1 MKTKLTELLG
11 IKYPVIQGGMAWT
24 SDAVL
29 AAAVSNAGGAG
40 IIGSGGRTVEWTR
53 DEVRKAKS
61 LTDKPFGVNVMLM
74 APNIAEII
82 AMLCEEKVAFVT
94 LGAGNPV
101 PHIPAFHAAGIKVI
115 PVVPNVKL
123 AKRIEAAG
131 ADAMVIE
138 GMEAGGH
145 IGKQTTMALM
155 ENVLPQIKSVPVL
168 VAGGIS
174 DGRALAAALLM
185 GAAGVQMG
193 SRFLLTEECPANPV
207 AKEAIVKATDT
218 DSVATG
224 YSRNLGVRCLAN
236 TFTDAYTAR
245 EIAGAPKEELMA
257 MGTGT
262 NRKGIVEGDIV
273 NGTVMCGQSLN
284 VLNDILALQG
294 CYGAYYCRSQR
305 GYCQRTENR
314 AVKIKAKNMHC
325 LLCTNNTGCPVE
337 IQSKAV
343 HAFLL
348 YFTWSVIIQL
358 IWLHSGNRLLN
369 RSITAAILSA
379 SMAA

>member
-40 IIGSGGRTVEWTR
+40 IIGSGGRTTEWTR
-53 DEVRKAKS
+53 DEIRKAKV

-74 APNIAEII
+74 APNVAEI
-82 AMLCEEKVAFVT
+82 ADMLCEEKVAFVT

-101 PHIPAFHAAGIKVI
+101 PFIAKFQNAGIKVI

-155 ENVLPQIKSVPVL
+155 ENVLPVVKNIPVL
-168 VAGGIS
+168 VAGGIG
-174 DGRALAAALLM
+174 DGRAVAAAILM
-185 GAAGVQMG
+185 GADGVQMG
-193 SRFLLTEECPANPV
+193 SRFLLTEECPAHES
-207 AKEAIVKATDT
+207 AKAAIVAATDT
-218 DSVATG
+218 DSIATG

-236 TFTDAYTAR
+236 SFTDAYCAR
-245 EIAGAPKEELMA
+245 ETAGASNEELMA
-257 MGTGT
+257 MGAGT
-262 NRKGIVEGDIV
+262 NKRGILEGDTV
-273 NGTVMCGQSLN
+273 NGTVMVGQSLN
-284 VLNDILALQG
+284 VLNEVLT
-294 CYGAYYCRSQR
+294 
-305 GYCQRTENR
+305 CQQVMDKLMAE
-314 AVKIKAKNMHC
+314 AK
-325 LLCTNNTGCPVE
+325 
-337 IQSKAV
+337 
-343 HAFLL
+343 
-348 YFTWSVIIQL
+348 
-358 IWLHSGNRLLN
+358 
-369 RSITAAILSA
+369 AAIERVSKIEF
-379 SMAA
+379 

>member
-1 MKTKLTELLG
+1 MQTKLTNLLG
-11 IKYPVIQGGMAWT
+11 IKYPILQGGMAWT

-53 DEVRKAKS
+53 DEIRKAKQ

-82 AMLCEEKVAFVT
+82 DMLCEEKVAFVT

-101 PHIPAFHAAGIKVI
+101 PFIKKFQEAGIKVI

-123 AKRIEAAG
+123 AMRIEAAG
-131 ADAMVIE
+131 ADALVVE

-155 ENVLPQIKSVPVL
+155 ENVLPNIKNIPVL

-185 GAAGVQMG
+185 GAEGVQMG
-193 SRFLLTEECPANPV
+193 SRFLLTTECPAHPA
-207 AKEAIVKATDT
+207 AKAAIIKATDT

-236 TFTDAYTAR
+236 AFTDAYTAK
-245 EIAGAPKEELMA
+245 EIAGAPNEELMA

-262 NRKGIVEGDIV
+262 NRLGILEGDTEK
-273 NGTVMCGQSLN
+273 GTVMVGQSLN
-284 VLNDILALQG
+284 VLNDVLPCKEVMERIIA
-294 CYGAYYCRSQR
+294 
-305 GYCQRTENR
+305 E
-314 AVKIKAKNMHC
+314 AK
-325 LLCTNNTGCPVE
+325 
-337 IQSKAV
+337 
-343 HAFLL
+343 
-348 YFTWSVIIQL
+348 
-358 IWLHSGNRLLN
+358 
-369 RSITAAILSA
+369 AAIERVKNLEL
-379 SMAA
+379 

>member
-24 SDAVL
+24 SDANL

-53 DEVRKAKS
+53 DEVRKAKG
-61 LTDKPFGVNVMLM
+61 LTAKPFGVNVMLM
-74 APNIAEII
+74 APNITEII
-82 AMLCEEKVAFVT
+82 EMLCEEKVAFVT

-101 PHIPAFHAAGIKVI
+101 PHISTFHAAGIKVI
-115 PVVPNVKL
+115 PVVPSVKL

-131 ADAMVIE
+131 ADAMVVE

-145 IGKQTTMALM
+145 IGKQTTMAQM
-155 ENVLPQIKSVPVL
+155 ENVLPAAQSIPVL

-185 GAAGVQMG
+185 GAEGVQMG
-193 SRFLLTEECPANPV
+193 SRFLLTTECPAHPA

-236 TFTDAYTAR
+236 AFTDAYTAK
-245 EIAGAPKEELMA
+245 EIAGAPKEELMQ

-262 NRKGIVEGDIV
+262 NRKGILEGDTV

-284 VLNDILALQG
+284 VLNDVLPCKDVMERIIA
-294 CYGAYYCRSQR
+294 
-305 GYCQRTENR
+305 E
-314 AVKIKAKNMHC
+314 AK
-325 LLCTNNTGCPVE
+325 
-337 IQSKAV
+337 
-343 HAFLL
+343 
-348 YFTWSVIIQL
+348 
-358 IWLHSGNRLLN
+358 
-369 RSITAAILSA
+369 AAIA
-379 SMAA
+379 RVQQFA

>member
-1 MKTKLTELLG
+1 MKTKLTEPLG

-24 SDAVL
+24 SDANL

-53 DEVRKAKS
+53 DEVRKAKG

-82 AMLCEEKVAFVT
+82 EMLCEEKVAFVT

-101 PHIPAFHAAGIKVI
+101 PHIATFHAAGIKVI
-115 PVVPNVKL
+115 PVVPSVKL

-131 ADAMVIE
+131 ADAMVVE

-155 ENVLPQIKSVPVL
+155 ENVLPAVQSIPVL

-185 GAAGVQMG
+185 GAEGVQMG
-193 SRFLLTEECPANPV
+193 SRFLLTTECPAHPA

-236 TFTDAYTAR
+236 AFTDAYTAK
-245 EIAGAPKEELMA
+245 EIAGAPKEELMQ

-262 NRKGIVEGDIV
+262 NRKGILEGDTV

-284 VLNDILALQG
+284 VLNDVLPCKDVMERIIA
-294 CYGAYYCRSQR
+294 
-305 GYCQRTENR
+305 E
-314 AVKIKAKNMHC
+314 AK
-325 LLCTNNTGCPVE
+325 
-337 IQSKAV
+337 
-343 HAFLL
+343 
-348 YFTWSVIIQL
+348 
-358 IWLHSGNRLLN
+358 
-369 RSITAAILSA
+369 AAIA
-379 SMAA
+379 RVQQFA

>member
-24 SDAVL
+24 SDANL

-82 AMLCEEKVAFVT
+82 EMLCEEKVAFVT

-101 PHIPAFHAAGIKVI
+101 PHIVTFHAAGIKVI
-115 PVVPNVKL
+115 PVVPSVKL

-131 ADAMVIE
+131 ADAMVVE

-155 ENVLPQIKSVPVL
+155 ENVLPAVQSIPVL

-185 GAAGVQMG
+185 GAEGVQMG
-193 SRFLLTEECPANPV
+193 SRFLLTTECPAHPA

-236 TFTDAYTAR
+236 AFTDAYTAK
-245 EIAGAPKEELMA
+245 EIAGAPKEELMQ

-262 NRKGIVEGDIV
+262 NRKGILEGDTV

-284 VLNDILALQG
+284 VLNDVLPCKDVMERIIA
-294 CYGAYYCRSQR
+294 
-305 GYCQRTENR
+305 E
-314 AVKIKAKNMHC
+314 AK
-325 LLCTNNTGCPVE
+325 
-337 IQSKAV
+337 
-343 HAFLL
+343 
-348 YFTWSVIIQL
+348 
-358 IWLHSGNRLLN
+358 
-369 RSITAAILSA
+369 AAIA
-379 SMAA
+379 RVQQFA

>member
-24 SDAVL
+24 SDANL

-53 DEVRKAKS
+53 DEVRKAKG

-82 AMLCEEKVAFVT
+82 KMLCEEKVAFVT

-101 PHIPAFHAAGIKVI
+101 PHIATFHAAGIKVI
-115 PVVPNVKL
+115 PVVPSVKL

-131 ADAMVIE
+131 ADAMVVE

-155 ENVLPQIKSVPVL
+155 ENVLPAVQSIPVL

-185 GAAGVQMG
+185 GAEGVQMG
-193 SRFLLTEECPANPV
+193 SRFLLTTECPAHPA

-236 TFTDAYTAR
+236 AFTDAYTAK
-245 EIAGAPKEELMA
+245 EIAGAPKEELMQ

-262 NRKGIVEGDIV
+262 NRKGILEGDTV

-284 VLNDILALQG
+284 VLNDVLPCKDVMERIIA
-294 CYGAYYCRSQR
+294 
-305 GYCQRTENR
+305 E
-314 AVKIKAKNMHC
+314 AK
-325 LLCTNNTGCPVE
+325 
-337 IQSKAV
+337 
-343 HAFLL
+343 
-348 YFTWSVIIQL
+348 
-358 IWLHSGNRLLN
+358 
-369 RSITAAILSA
+369 AAIA
-379 SMAA
+379 RVQQFA

>member
-1 MKTKLTELLG
+1 METKLTKLLG
-11 IKYPVIQGGMAWT
+11 IKYPIIQGGMAWT

-40 IIGSGGRTVEWTR
+40 IIGSGGRTTEWTR
-53 DEVRKAKS
+53 DEVRKAKT

-82 AMLCEEKVAFVT
+82 DMLCEEKVAFVT

-101 PHIPAFHAAGIKVI
+101 PHIEKFHNAGIKVI

-145 IGKQTTMALM
+145 VGQQTTMALM
-155 ENVLPQIKSVPVL
+155 ENVLPQIKNIPVL

-185 GAAGVQMG
+185 GAEGVQIG
-193 SRFLLTEECPANPV
+193 SRFLLTTECPAHPA
-207 AKEAIVKATDT
+207 AKQAIIDATDT
-218 DSVATG
+218 DSAVTG
-224 YSRNLGVRCLAN
+224 FSRGHGVRCLKNA
-236 TFTDAYTAR
+236 FTQKFSEK
-245 EIAGAPKEELMA
+245 EISGAPQEELNA

-262 NRKGIVEGDIV
+262 NKRGIMEGDIV
-273 NGTVMCGQSLN
+273 NGTVMVGQSLN
-284 VLNDILALQG
+284 VLNDILP
-294 CYGAYYCRSQR
+294 
-305 GYCQRTENR
+305 CQEVIERMMAEAQA
-314 AVKIKAKNMHC
+314 AVEHIK
-325 LLCTNNTGCPVE
+325 
-337 IQSKAV
+337 
-343 HAFLL
+343 
-348 YFTWSVIIQL
+348 
-358 IWLHSGNRLLN
+358 
-369 RSITAAILSA
+369 SIKF
-379 SMAA
+379 

>member
-24 SDAVL
+24 SDANL

-74 APNIAEII
+74 APNITEII
-82 AMLCEEKVAFVT
+82 KMLCEEKVAFVT

-101 PHIPAFHAAGIKVI
+101 PHIATFHAAGIKVI
-115 PVVPNVKL
+115 PVVPSVKL

-131 ADAMVIE
+131 ADAMVVE

-155 ENVLPQIKSVPVL
+155 ENVLPAVQSIPVL

-185 GAAGVQMG
+185 GAEGVQMG
-193 SRFLLTEECPANPV
+193 SRFLLTTECPAHPA

-236 TFTDAYTAR
+236 AFTDAYTAK
-245 EIAGAPKEELMA
+245 EIAGAPKEELMQ

-262 NRKGIVEGDIV
+262 NRKGILEGDTV

-284 VLNDILALQG
+284 VLNDVLPCKDVMERIIA
-294 CYGAYYCRSQR
+294 
-305 GYCQRTENR
+305 E
-314 AVKIKAKNMHC
+314 AK
-325 LLCTNNTGCPVE
+325 
-337 IQSKAV
+337 
-343 HAFLL
+343 
-348 YFTWSVIIQL
+348 
-358 IWLHSGNRLLN
+358 
-369 RSITAAILSA
+369 AAIA
-379 SMAA
+379 RVQQFA

>member
-24 SDAVL
+24 SDANL

-82 AMLCEEKVAFVT
+82 EMLCEEKVAFVT

-101 PHIPAFHAAGIKVI
+101 PHIATFHAAGIKVI
-115 PVVPNVKL
+115 PVVPSVKL

-131 ADAMVIE
+131 ADAMVVE

-155 ENVLPQIKSVPVL
+155 ENVLPDVQSIPVL

-185 GAAGVQMG
+185 GAEGVQMG
-193 SRFLLTEECPANPV
+193 SRFLLTTECPAHPA

-224 YSRNLGVRCLAN
+224 YSRNLGVRCLTNA
-236 TFTDAYTAR
+236 FTDAYTAR
-245 EIAGAPKEELMA
+245 EIAGAPKEELMQ

-262 NRKGIVEGDIV
+262 NRKGILEGDTV

-284 VLNDILALQG
+284 VLNDVLPCKEVMERIIA
-294 CYGAYYCRSQR
+294 
-305 GYCQRTENR
+305 E
-314 AVKIKAKNMHC
+314 AK
-325 LLCTNNTGCPVE
+325 
-337 IQSKAV
+337 
-343 HAFLL
+343 
-348 YFTWSVIIQL
+348 
-358 IWLHSGNRLLN
+358 
-369 RSITAAILSA
+369 AAIA
-379 SMAA
+379 RVQQFA

>member
-40 IIGSGGRTVEWTR
+40 IIGSGGRTTEWTR
-53 DEVRKAKS
+53 DEIRKAKG

-74 APNIAEII
+74 APNVAEI
-82 AMLCEEKVAFVT
+82 ADMLCEEKVAFVT

-101 PHIPAFHAAGIKVI
+101 PFIAKFQNAGIKVI

-155 ENVLPQIKSVPVL
+155 ENVLPVVKNIPVL

-174 DGRALAAALLM
+174 DGRAVAAAILM
-185 GAAGVQMG
+185 GADGVQMG
-193 SRFLLTEECPANPV
+193 SRFLLTEECPAHES
-207 AKEAIVKATDT
+207 AKAAIVAATDT
-218 DSVATG
+218 DSIATG

-236 TFTDAYTAR
+236 AFTDAYCAR
-245 EIAGAPKEELMA
+245 ETAGASNEELMA
-257 MGTGT
+257 MGAGT
-262 NRKGIVEGDIV
+262 NKRGILEGDTV
-273 NGTVMCGQSLN
+273 NGTVMVGQSLN
-284 VLNDILALQG
+284 VLNEVLT
-294 CYGAYYCRSQR
+294 
-305 GYCQRTENR
+305 CQQVMDKLMAE
-314 AVKIKAKNMHC
+314 AK
-325 LLCTNNTGCPVE
+325 
-337 IQSKAV
+337 
-343 HAFLL
+343 
-348 YFTWSVIIQL
+348 
-358 IWLHSGNRLLN
+358 
-369 RSITAAILSA
+369 AAIERVSKIEF
-379 SMAA
+379 

>member
-1 MKTKLTELLG
+1 MKTKLTDLLG

-24 SDAVL
+24 SDANL

-82 AMLCEEKVAFVT
+82 EMLCEEKVAFVT

-101 PHIPAFHAAGIKVI
+101 PHIATFHAAGIKVI
-115 PVVPNVKL
+115 PVVPSVKL

-131 ADAMVIE
+131 ADAMVVE

-155 ENVLPQIKSVPVL
+155 ENVLPAVQSIPVL

-185 GAAGVQMG
+185 GAEGVQMG
-193 SRFLLTEECPANPV
+193 SRFLLTTECPAHPA

-236 TFTDAYTAR
+236 AFTDAYTAK
-245 EIAGAPKEELMA
+245 EIAGAPKEELMQ

-262 NRKGIVEGDIV
+262 NRKGILEGDTV

-284 VLNDILALQG
+284 VLNDVLPCKDVMERIIA
-294 CYGAYYCRSQR
+294 
-305 GYCQRTENR
+305 E
-314 AVKIKAKNMHC
+314 AK
-325 LLCTNNTGCPVE
+325 
-337 IQSKAV
+337 
-343 HAFLL
+343 
-348 YFTWSVIIQL
+348 
-358 IWLHSGNRLLN
+358 
-369 RSITAAILSA
+369 AAIA
-379 SMAA
+379 RVQQFA

>member
-1 MKTKLTELLG
+1 METKLTKLLG
-11 IKYPVIQGGMAWT
+11 IKYPIIQGGMAWT

-40 IIGSGGRTVEWTR
+40 IIGSGGRTTEWTR
-53 DEVRKAKS
+53 DEVRKAKT

-82 AMLCEEKVAFVT
+82 DMLCEEKVAFVT

-101 PHIPAFHAAGIKVI
+101 PHIEKFHNADIKVI

-145 IGKQTTMALM
+145 IGQQTTMALM
-155 ENVLPQIKSVPVL
+155 ENVLPQIKNIPVL

-185 GAAGVQMG
+185 GAEGVQIG
-193 SRFLLTEECPANPV
+193 SRFLLTTECPAHPA
-207 AKEAIVKATDT
+207 AKQAIIDATDT
-218 DSVATG
+218 DSAVTG
-224 YSRNLGVRCLAN
+224 FSRGHGVRCLKN
-236 TFTDAYTAR
+236 TFTQKFSEK
-245 EIAGAPKEELMA
+245 EISGAPQEELNA

-262 NRKGIVEGDIV
+262 NKRGIMEGDIV
-273 NGTVMCGQSLN
+273 NGTVMVGQSLN
-284 VLNDILALQG
+284 VLNDILPCKEVIERMMAEAQ
-294 CYGAYYCRSQR
+294 A
-305 GYCQRTENR
+305 
-314 AVKIKAKNMHC
+314 AVEHIK
-325 LLCTNNTGCPVE
+325 
-337 IQSKAV
+337 
-343 HAFLL
+343 
-348 YFTWSVIIQL
+348 
-358 IWLHSGNRLLN
+358 
-369 RSITAAILSA
+369 SIKF
-379 SMAA
+379 

>member
-24 SDAVL
+24 SDANL

-53 DEVRKAKS
+53 DEVRKAKG

-74 APNIAEII
+74 APNITEII
-82 AMLCEEKVAFVT
+82 EMLCDEKVAFVT

-101 PHIPAFHAAGIKVI
+101 PHIATFHAAGIKVI
-115 PVVPNVKL
+115 PVVPSVKL

-131 ADAMVIE
+131 ADAMVVE

-155 ENVLPQIKSVPVL
+155 ENVLPAVQSIPVL

-174 DGRALAAALLM
+174 DGRAMAAALLM
-185 GAAGVQMG
+185 GAEGVQMG
-193 SRFLLTEECPANPV
+193 SRFLLTTECPAHPA

-236 TFTDAYTAR
+236 AFTDAYTAK
-245 EIAGAPKEELMA
+245 EIAGAPKEELMQ

-262 NRKGIVEGDIV
+262 NRKGILEGDTV

-284 VLNDILALQG
+284 VLNDVLPCKDVMERIIA
-294 CYGAYYCRSQR
+294 
-305 GYCQRTENR
+305 E
-314 AVKIKAKNMHC
+314 AK
-325 LLCTNNTGCPVE
+325 
-337 IQSKAV
+337 
-343 HAFLL
+343 
-348 YFTWSVIIQL
+348 
-358 IWLHSGNRLLN
+358 
-369 RSITAAILSA
+369 AAIA
-379 SMAA
+379 RVQQFA

>member
-1 MKTKLTELLG
+1 METKLTKLLG
-11 IKYPVIQGGMAWT
+11 IKYPIIQGGMAWT

-40 IIGSGGRTVEWTR
+40 IIGSGGRTTEWTR
-53 DEVRKAKS
+53 DEIRKAKR

-82 AMLCEEKVAFVT
+82 DMLCEEKVAFVT

-101 PHIPAFHAAGIKVI
+101 PHIEKFHHAGIKVI

-145 IGKQTTMALM
+145 IGQQTTMALM
-155 ENVLPQIKSVPVL
+155 ENVLPQIKNIPVL

-185 GAAGVQMG
+185 GAEGVQIG
-193 SRFLLTEECPANPV
+193 SRFLLTTECPAHPA
-207 AKEAIVKATDT
+207 AKQAIIDATDT
-218 DSVATG
+218 DSAVTG
-224 YSRNLGVRCLAN
+224 FSRGHGVRCLKNA
-236 TFTDAYTAR
+236 FTQKFSEK
-245 EIAGAPKEELMA
+245 EISGAPQEELNA

-262 NRKGIVEGDIV
+262 NKRGIMEGDIV
-273 NGTVMCGQSLN
+273 NGTVMVGQSLN
-284 VLNDILALQG
+284 VLNDILPCKEVIERMMAEAQ
-294 CYGAYYCRSQR
+294 A
-305 GYCQRTENR
+305 
-314 AVKIKAKNMHC
+314 AVEHIK
-325 LLCTNNTGCPVE
+325 
-337 IQSKAV
+337 
-343 HAFLL
+343 
-348 YFTWSVIIQL
+348 
-358 IWLHSGNRLLN
+358 
-369 RSITAAILSA
+369 SIKF
-379 SMAA
+379 

>member
-1 MKTKLTELLG
+1 METKLTKLLG
-11 IKYPVIQGGMAWT
+11 IKYPIIQGGMAWT

-40 IIGSGGRTVEWTR
+40 IIGSGGRTTEWTR
-53 DEVRKAKS
+53 DEIRKAKS

-82 AMLCEEKVAFVT
+82 DMLCEEKVAFVT

-101 PHIPAFHAAGIKVI
+101 PHIEKFHNAGIKVI

-145 IGKQTTMALM
+145 IGQQTTMALM
-155 ENVLPQIKSVPVL
+155 ENVLPQIKNIPVL

-185 GAAGVQMG
+185 GAEGVQIG
-193 SRFLLTEECPANPV
+193 SRFLLTTECPAHPA
-207 AKEAIVKATDT
+207 AKQAIIDATDT
-218 DSVATG
+218 DSAVTG
-224 YSRNLGVRCLAN
+224 FSRGHGVRCLKNA
-236 TFTDAYTAR
+236 FTQKFSEK
-245 EIAGAPKEELMA
+245 EISGAPQKELNA

-262 NRKGIVEGDIV
+262 NKRGIMEGDIV
-273 NGTVMCGQSLN
+273 NGTVMVGQSLN
-284 VLNDILALQG
+284 VLNDILPCKEVIERMMAEAQ
-294 CYGAYYCRSQR
+294 A
-305 GYCQRTENR
+305 
-314 AVKIKAKNMHC
+314 AVEHIK
-325 LLCTNNTGCPVE
+325 
-337 IQSKAV
+337 
-343 HAFLL
+343 
-348 YFTWSVIIQL
+348 
-358 IWLHSGNRLLN
+358 
-369 RSITAAILSA
+369 SIKF
-379 SMAA
+379 